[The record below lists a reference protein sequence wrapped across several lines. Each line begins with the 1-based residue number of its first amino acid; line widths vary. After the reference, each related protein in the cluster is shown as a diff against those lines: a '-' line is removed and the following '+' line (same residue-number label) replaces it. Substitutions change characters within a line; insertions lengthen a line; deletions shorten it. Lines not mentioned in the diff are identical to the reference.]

1 MSHRIGGFALALL
14 VVAGCQAPAAT
25 QSRWQQGYEDGC
37 LHARGA
43 TPETC
48 EARAAAVESMDT
60 DYRAGWAEGYEACK
74 SGPDGC

>member
-1 MSHRIGGFALALL
+1 MRSCIAG
-14 VVAGCQAPAAT
+14 VVLGVMIAGCQTQPPP

-48 EARAAAVESMDT
+48 DARAEAVESLDA
-60 DYRAGWAEGYEACK
+60 DYRAGWLEGYEACR
-74 SGPDGC
+74 SGPEGC